1 MIEDFTRKT
10 TIVYCIIV
18 YFYVF
23 ILSNLLR
30 GKLLGEKIKVF
41 LALLKFLGKILGF
54 FLLVFALHLSQ
65 NEIANFS
72 PGNCFDKK

>member
-10 TIVYCIIV
+10 TIVYCIID

-41 LALLKFLGKILGF
+41 LPLLKFLGKILGF
-54 FLLVFALHLSQ
+54 FLLFFALHLS
-65 NEIANFS
+65 
-72 PGNCFDKK
+72 